1 MFDRLERVK
10 QSLAEWGVSA
20 FAHADTEYAAHD
32 MRGKYV
38 VLTGATSGIGEA
50 SAYAL
55 ARKGAH
61 VTLICRNAAKAA
73 RVKAEIAAATDNDV
87 ALLIA
92 DLSVQADVRRAAAEY
107 LATGKPIH
115 VLINNA
121 GSLNA
126 KRRVTV
132 DGIEETFATNHLAYF
147 LLTQL
152 LLQRIEA
159 SAPARIVNVSSW
171 GHNQVK
177 DMGFDDI
184 NGERSFE
191 TFKIYGRSKLGNLLF
206 TRELA
211 ARLKDKRV
219 TVNAL
224 HPGAVGTN
232 LGTQNGAQWSV
243 PFAALKRLPNL
254 LQTPEQGAATTLYV
268 ATAAAL
274 DGVTGQYFVNCRPA
288 QPQPAALDNVAA
300 KRLWTLSET
309 LTGLSG

>member
-1 MFDRLERVK
+1 MFQRLERVK
-10 QSLAEWGVSA
+10 QSLAEWGMSA
-20 FAHADTEYAAHD
+20 FAYADTDYAAHD

-50 SAYAL
+50 CAYAL
-55 ARKGAH
+55 ARKGAR

-73 RVKAEIAAATDNDV
+73 RVKAEIAAATDNEVDV
-87 ALLIA
+87 SIA
-92 DLSVQADVRRAAAEY
+92 DLSIQADVRRAAAEY

-115 VLINNA
+115 LLINNA
-121 GSLNA
+121 GALNA
-126 KRRVTV
+126 RRKVTV
-132 DGIEETFATNHLAYF
+132 DGIEETFATNYLAYF
-147 LLTQL
+147 LLTRL
-152 LLQRIEA
+152 LLERIEA

-184 NGERSFE
+184 NGEREYE

-211 ARLKDKRV
+211 ARLRDKNV

-232 LGTQNGAQWSV
+232 LGAQNGAQWSV
-243 PFAALKRLPNL
+243 PFAALKRLPNF
-254 LQTPEQGAATTLYV
+254 LQTPEQGATTTVYV

-274 DGVTGQYFVNCRPA
+274 DGVTGKYFVNCRQA
-288 QPQPAALDNVAA
+288 KPQPSALDSEAG

-309 LTGLSG
+309 LTGLA